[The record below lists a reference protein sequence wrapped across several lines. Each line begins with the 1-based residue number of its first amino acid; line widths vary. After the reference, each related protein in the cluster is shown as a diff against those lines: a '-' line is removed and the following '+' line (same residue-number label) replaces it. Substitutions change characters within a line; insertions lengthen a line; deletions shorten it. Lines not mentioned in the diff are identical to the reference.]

1 MVDSRFACYVR
12 RSRMKNRDFGL
23 MPSAQPIDRRDG
35 RWAMGEGQGAR
46 DAAAAG
52 RAGFAPCRMWHG
64 PW

>member
-1 MVDSRFACYVR
+1 
-12 RSRMKNRDFGL
+12 MKNRDFGL

-35 RWAMGEGQGAR
+35 RWARGEGQGAR

>member
-35 RWAMGEGQGAR
+35 RGAR

-52 RAGFAPCRMWHG
+52 RADFAPYRMWHG

>member
-1 MVDSRFACYVR
+1 MR

-35 RWAMGEGQGAR
+35 RGAR

-52 RAGFAPCRMWHG
+52 RADFAPYRMWHG